1 MEPLVSIIIPT
12 YNRSSFIGETLDSI
26 LAQTYKNWECI
37 VVDDR
42 SEDATIELLTY
53 YQELDSRLR
62 FIKRPSDYPSGANSC
77 RNIGLSQSKGEYIQ
91 WLDSDDLISP
101 EKIRNQIALLKT
113 SDADIAT
120 CRWGRF
126 SNQSSKPQ
134 MLDMQAYRDFQS
146 SKQFIASLANDLG
159 YFPIHSYLTKRKIIA
174 KSGPWLEGLTV
185 NQDGEF
191 IMRVISNSEA
201 IKFCKE
207 GIALYRRSDHSST
220 SAYNRKKINDL
231 ISSWKIIEGY
241 LKIRFKEEELE
252 IVQNAKKSIFSV
264 CQKWPELIGENQDFF
279 FGLKENN
286 TKRKLKL
293 FLKRFLLRYKL
304 L

>member
-12 YNRSSFIGETLDSI
+12 YNRVSYLGETLDCI
-26 LAQTYKNWECI
+26 INQQYKNWECI

-53 YQELDSRLR
+53 YQVLDSRLR
-62 FIKRPSDYPSGANSC
+62 CIKRPLDYPSGANSC
-77 RNIGLSQSKGEYIQ
+77 RNIGLSQSKGDYIQ

-101 EKIRNQIALLKT
+101 EKIRSQIALLRT
-113 SDADIAT
+113 SNADIAT

-126 SNQSSKPQ
+126 SNQSSKVQ
-134 MLDMQAYRDFQS
+134 MLDMQAYRDFKS
-146 SKQFIASLANDLG
+146 SKQFIDSLADDLG
-159 YFPIHSYLTKRKIIA
+159 YFPIHSYLTKREIIV

-191 IMRVISNSEA
+191 IMRVISNSKT

-220 SAYNRKKINDL
+220 SEYNEHKINDL
-231 ISSWKIIEGY
+231 ISSWKIIDGY
-241 LKIRFKEEELE
+241 LHIRYKENEIR

-264 CQKWPELIGENQDFF
+264 CQKWPDIIAKNQDFF
-279 FGLKENN
+279 FGFDENN
-286 TKRKLKL
+286 SKRKLK
-293 FLKRFLLRYKL
+293 FIIRRFLLKYKL